1 MTEDKAIWSV
11 PVNAIFPLVLTYYRQ
26 GERRTS
32 LLTKTK
38 TYRLPARLCVV
49 RIFNI

>member
-26 GERRTS
+26 GEYQVMKS
-32 LLTKTK
+32 
-38 TYRLPARLCVV
+38 RLS
-49 RIFNI
+49 

>member
-1 MTEDKAIWSV
+1 MTEDKGIWSV

-32 LLTKTK
+32 LFNNNKK
-38 TYRLPARLCVV
+38 IMPARLCVV
-49 RIFNI
+49 RIL